1 MNLNECISYEAN
13 LHIPARI
20 KVTNLEVMDRVD
32 ELDNQHEQEKLY
44 RDDVLWSYVDGV
56 LTGTYY
62 SVWDFPF
69 VQNIL
74 EVIYNEF
81 VDSPSLG

>member
-1 MNLNECISYEAN
+1 MSLNDCISYEAN
-13 LHIPARI
+13 LHIPART
-20 KVTNLEVMDRVD
+20 KVTSLEVMDRVD
-32 ELDNQHEQEKLY
+32 ELDSQHEQEKLY

-62 SVWDFPF
+62 SVWDLLF

-81 VDSPSLG
+81 VDSTRLG